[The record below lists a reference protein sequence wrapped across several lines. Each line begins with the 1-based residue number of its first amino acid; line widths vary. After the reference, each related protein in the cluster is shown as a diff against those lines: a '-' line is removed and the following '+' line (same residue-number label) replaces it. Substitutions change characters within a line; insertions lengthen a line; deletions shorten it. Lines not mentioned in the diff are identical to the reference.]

1 MKASTEQVNATVT
14 QLRASKLQ
22 TGGGHAFCSSGQ
34 VEKRQRLF
42 MVTPGVDLVDALNTA
57 SDLLDAA
64 RTPIFDAGMG
74 TPLVDN
80 PAWLVHHAIET
91 AKAVIDAACEA
102 IKEKESAQ

>member
-64 RTPIFDAGMG
+64 RTPIFDAGSPLPLLQP
-74 TPLVDN
+74 TPAARYAN
-80 PAWLVHHAIET
+80 HAT
-91 AKAVIDAACEA
+91 LPHDQTV
-102 IKEKESAQ
+102 SASLRRF